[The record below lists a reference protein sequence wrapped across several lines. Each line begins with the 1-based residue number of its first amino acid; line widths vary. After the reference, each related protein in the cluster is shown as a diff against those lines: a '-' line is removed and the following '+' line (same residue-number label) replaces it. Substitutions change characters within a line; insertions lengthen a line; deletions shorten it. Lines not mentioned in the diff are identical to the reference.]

1 MTSSAP
7 RLSLLL
13 LLFAAACVMAG
24 GVALSHREEV
34 LRHTQDREPLRAFA
48 LALQKELLRLERL
61 HESHLERL
69 VGRLGVGDT
78 LRTQRECATIAGV
91 VECSL
96 LSRFPG
102 GVEEYVRLP
111 GVRYGDYPRP
121 TFDSPS
127 LQRADFRA
135 LDRAEFTRIDGPA
148 SGWLEDRGGP
158 LMFWSQQPR
167 SVVAVFT
174 IEPKEVVSVIN
185 GWIASWLDQH
195 PEYRD
200 LLGERAVLVAPNG
213 SALAG
218 SGSQG
223 AASSEPAHWSHIL
236 ATRYGNWQVVYWD
249 KVEVHRFHHKPTLI
263 MAGVLSVGV
272 ASLGLFAY
280 GQQRRAHRLAMQRV
294 SFVNRVSHE
303 LRTPLTNMLLNLD
316 IIEDSLPHEGRAA
329 SRLALVREEAGRL
342 ARLIANVLTFS
353 RREQGSLKLRPVECC
368 PAQVVDAVVDQFAP
382 SFARHGIT
390 VTREDTTDDTPCGL
404 DPDALSQI
412 TANLLSN
419 VEKYAPGAPVQ
430 ISTRREG
437 NDFVLTVRDGGP
449 GVSAADATRV
459 FEPFVRLDDRVAAGV
474 TGTGLGLS
482 IARELAQR
490 MGGALELALPPD
502 GSRDVAKGACFV
514 LRVPVVGLARK
525 SDPGPGSEAM
535 IESTTSVPSRSKSTP
550 S

>member
-1 MTSSAP
+1 MTSNAP

-24 GVALSHREEV
+24 GVALSRREEV
-34 LRHTQDREPLRAFA
+34 RRIPQEREPLRVFA

-69 VGRLGVGDT
+69 VGKLEVGDT
-78 LRTQRECATIAGV
+78 LRTQRECAAIAGV

-121 TFDSPS
+121 TFDAPS
-127 LQRADFRA
+127 LQRSDFRA
-135 LDRAEFTRIDGPA
+135 LARAEFTRIEGPA
-148 SGWLEDRGGP
+148 YGWLEVQNWP

-167 SVVAVFT
+167 SVVVFLT
-174 IEPKEVVSVIN
+174 IEPKEVAIAVN
-185 GWIASWLDQH
+185 GWIVAWLEQH
-195 PEYRD
+195 PEYRKCLSQQA
-200 LLGERAVLVAPNG
+200 LLMAPNG

-218 SGSQG
+218 GGGQG
-223 AASSEPAHWSHIL
+223 VAPSEPAHWSHIL

-249 KVEVHRFHHKPTLI
+249 MVETRRLHHKPTLVI
-263 MAGVLSVGV
+263 AGILSAGV
-272 ASLGLFAY
+272 ATLGLFVH
-280 GQQRRAHRLAMQRV
+280 GHQRRAHRLAKQRV

-353 RREQGSLKLRPVECC
+353 KREQGALKLRPMACR
-368 PAQVVDAVVDQFAP
+368 PAQVVDAVLEQFSP
-382 SFARHGIT
+382 SFARHGII
-390 VTREDTTDDTPCGL
+390 VTRDDTTGDTPCGL

-419 VEKYAPGAPVQ
+419 VEKYAPGAPVR
-430 ISTRREG
+430 ILTACEG
-437 NDFVLTVRDGGP
+437 SHFILQVSDGGP
-449 GVSAADATRV
+449 GVASAEAERM
-459 FEPFVRLDDRVAAGV
+459 FQPFVRLDDRVAAGA

-482 IARELAQR
+482 IARELAER
-490 MGGALELALPPD
+490 MGGSLTLQPTGVGAC
-502 GSRDVAKGACFV
+502 KGASLL
-514 LRVPVVGLARK
+514 LRVPVADVAGQPR
-525 SDPGPGSEAM
+525 SGP
-535 IESTTSVPSRSKSTP
+535 VPSTLEASAPHESAPRR
-550 S
+550 

>member
-13 LLFAAACVMAG
+13 LLFAAACIMAG
-24 GVALSHREEV
+24 GVVLSRCEEV
-34 LRHTQDREPLRAFA
+34 LRHSQDREPLRAFA

-78 LRTQRECATIAGV
+78 LRTQRECAAIAGV

-111 GVRYGDYPRP
+111 EVRYGDYPRP

-127 LQRADFRA
+127 LERSDFRV
-135 LDRAEFTRIDGPA
+135 LKRDEFARMDGPA
-148 SGWLEDRGGP
+148 HGWLEDREKP

-167 SVVAVFT
+167 SVVAFLTVET
-174 IEPKEVVSVIN
+174 KEVAAVLN
-185 GWIASWLDQH
+185 GWIVAWLGQH
-195 PEYRD
+195 AEYRG
-200 LLGERAVLVAPNG
+200 LLGERALLLAPDGNT
-213 SALAG
+213 LAG
-218 SGSQG
+218 SS
-223 AASSEPAHWSHIL
+223 APAVASSEPAHWSHIL

-249 KVEVHRFHHKPTLI
+249 KVEAHRFHHKPTLVI
-263 MAGVLSVGV
+263 AAVLSACV
-272 ASLGLFAY
+272 ATLGLFVY

-353 RREQGSLKLRPVECC
+353 RREQGSLKLRPVACC
-368 PAQVVDAVVDQFAP
+368 PAHVVDAVVDQFAP

-390 VTREDTTDDTPCGL
+390 ANREDTTDDTPCGL

-437 NDFVLTVRDGGP
+437 NDFVLMVRDGGP
-449 GVSAADATRV
+449 GVSAADAARV

-490 MGGALELALPPD
+490 MGGTLELGLPSE
-502 GSRDVAKGACFV
+502 GSTVMKGACFV
-514 LRVPVVGLARK
+514 LRVPVVDLPKKGD
-525 SDPGPGSEAM
+525 SGPGSPAM
-535 IESTTSVPSRSKSTP
+535 IESTTSVPSP
-550 S
+550 SESAPS